1 MSEEDE
7 ELFTTFYTFFICN
20 RNYKKTAE
28 ALFLHSKTIRYRL
41 NKIEQLLEIDL
52 TNPIQLLNYE
62 ICSYLLELKK
72 RSRL

>member
-1 MSEEDE
+1 
-7 ELFTTFYTFFICN
+7 YTFFISN

-52 TNPIQLLNYE
+52 TNPIQLVNYE
-62 ICSYLLELKK
+62 IGTYLLELKK